1 MFAMIPS
8 YMSDLHQ
15 DFCHVTHGRGRSSVL
30 LWRRSDMLCTS
41 GFIDDVIFAHKP
53 GSLDLAA
60 QLKLGWAGL
69 SAVRSITTTDAR
81 TTFRALK
88 VTSQVAPTGA
98 KSALFKK

>member
-60 QLKLGWAGL
+60 QLKLGWAISCAQYYHNGRKDYF
-69 SAVRSITTTDAR
+69 SGT
-81 TTFRALK
+81 
-88 VTSQVAPTGA
+88 
-98 KSALFKK
+98 